1 MLKQLTIE
9 NYTLIKQLEIDFNS
23 GFSVITGETGAG
35 KSILLGALSL
45 ILGQRAD
52 TDVLHD
58 KSKKCVIEGKFNIE
72 NLNLKEWFVDH
83 DLDYDDD
90 IYLRREINKSGKSR
104 AFINDTPATLP
115 VMKDLGNKLVNIHSQ
130 HNTLT
135 LNKENFQKAI
145 VNDYA
150 HLEDELLVYRTEFKE
165 YQKKKNKLQEL
176 IEADEKSRADLDYF
190 EFQYKEL
197 DEANLV
203 SGEQDDLEKE
213 QELLENT
220 ESIKSVFYNAS
231 HVLKHCEQD
240 VLSSVK
246 EIIND
251 LNKLGSVLEISE
263 ELAERLE
270 SLHIELSDIS
280 DEMESQHE
288 KLSFDPERLQQI
300 SDRLNMI
307 WSLQQKHR
315 VKTVDELISL
325 RNDLDNK
332 ISGIGNLENEIT
344 ELKKVIERV
353 ETGLWTKA
361 KAISDHRKEAAIKI
375 ESDLIEVL
383 SEMGM
388 KDSVFKVSFRDS
400 DKLLPDGMDTI
411 QFLFNANRGGTLGD
425 ISQVA
430 SGGELSRLMLGIKS
444 LVFTDSLLPTII
456 FDEIDTGVS
465 GDIAGKVGNIMKKM
479 SSKMQ
484 VIAITHLP
492 QIAGKCNNH
501 YFVYKSSD
509 SEKTTSNIKQLSKTE
524 RIEEIAKMMSND
536 SITDAAILAAKE
548 LIN

>member
-52 TDVLHD
+52 TDVLHNKD
-58 KSKKCVIEGKFNIE
+58 KKCVIEGKFNIE
-72 NLNLKEWFVDH
+72 RLHLKSWFDDR

-115 VMKDLGNKLVNIHSQ
+115 VMKELGNKLVNIHSQ

-150 HLEDELLVYRTEFKE
+150 QLDNELESYKVEFKE
-165 YQKKKNKLQEL
+165 YQKNKSKLQEL
-176 IEADEKSRADLDYF
+176 IEADEKSRADLDYY

-197 DEANLV
+197 EEANLIA
-203 SGEQDDLEKE
+203 GEQDELEKE

-231 HVLKHCEQD
+231 HILNHSEQD

-251 LNKLGSVLEISE
+251 LNKLGSVLDISG

-288 KLSFDPERLQQI
+288 KLSYDPERLQQI

-315 VKTVDELISL
+315 IKTVEELISL
-325 RNDLDNK
+325 RDDLDAK
-332 ISGIGNLENEIT
+332 IAGIGNLEHEIV
-344 ELKKVIERV
+344 ELKSVLEEIELS
-353 ETGLWTKA
+353 LWKKA
-361 KAISDHRKEAAIKI
+361 HSISEKRKEASTKI

-388 KDSVFKVSFRDS
+388 KDSVFKVNFRDS
-400 DKLLPDGMDTI
+400 EKLLPDGKDTI
-411 QFLFNANRGGTLGD
+411 QFLFNANKGGTLGD

-492 QIAGKCNNH
+492 QIAGKSNSH

-509 SEKTTSNIKQLSKTE
+509 SEKTTSNIKQLSKSE